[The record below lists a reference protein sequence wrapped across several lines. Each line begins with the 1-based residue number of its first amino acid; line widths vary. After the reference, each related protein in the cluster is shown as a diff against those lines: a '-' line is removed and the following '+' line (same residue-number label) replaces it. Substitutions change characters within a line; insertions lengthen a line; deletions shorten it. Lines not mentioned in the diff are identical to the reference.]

1 MSKGNIHTFVPHNLR
16 NVYEETGW
24 QYVGQDDG
32 YSSCYV
38 WAGQGRPVFPE
49 TPETRAHAVAE
60 FEAVFG
66 PPSQW
71 EEANG

>member
-1 MSKGNIHTFVPHNLR
+1 MSKSNIHCFVPHNLR
-16 NVYEETGW
+16 RVYEETGW

-38 WAGQGRPVFPE
+38 WAGEGRPVFPE

-60 FEAVFG
+60 FDAVFG

-71 EEANG
+71 EDANG